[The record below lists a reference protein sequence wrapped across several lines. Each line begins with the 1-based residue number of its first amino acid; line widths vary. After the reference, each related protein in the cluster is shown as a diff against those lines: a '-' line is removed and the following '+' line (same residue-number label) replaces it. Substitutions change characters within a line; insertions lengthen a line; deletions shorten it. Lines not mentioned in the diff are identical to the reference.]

1 MRWPP
6 SRAPSSRTRGRA
18 LTDQPAASASEHDAV
33 AAYKAVFKAVL
44 DKRPSGMRLR
54 LADALGKNRSF
65 ISQISNPVYATPI
78 PAQHLNTIFQL
89 CHFSAA
95 EKAQFLAG
103 YNEAHPQRADTLKAG
118 RKERTVTLQIPS
130 LGSTKKDGQLDA
142 LLNEF
147 VRRLALLLRDGE
159 RAK

>member
-1 MRWPP
+1 MA
-6 SRAPSSRTRGRA
+6 S
-18 LTDQPAASASEHDAV
+18 QPDAV
-33 AAYKAVFKAVL
+33 ADYKAVFKAVL
-44 DKRPSGMRLR
+44 DQRPSGMRLR

-78 PAQHLNTIFQL
+78 PAQHLKTIFQL

-95 EKAQFLAG
+95 EKAQFLAA
-103 YNEAHPQRADTLKAG
+103 YNRAHPQRAERMKAE
-118 RKERTVTLQIPS
+118 RKERTITLQMPS
-130 LGSTKKDGQLDA
+130 LGSAKKDGQLDA

-147 VRRLALLLRDGE
+147 VNRLALLLRDGE

>member
-1 MRWPP
+1 M
-6 SRAPSSRTRGRA
+6 
-18 LTDQPAASASEHDAV
+18 SEDIATATGEKDAI
-33 AAYKAVFKAVL
+33 AAYKTVFKAVL

-65 ISQISNPVYATPI
+65 ISQISNPIYATPI

-95 EKAQFLAG
+95 EKAAFLAA
-103 YNEAHPQRADTLKAG
+103 YAEAHPQRADSMKDG
-118 RKERTVTLQIPS
+118 RKERTVALQVPS
-130 LGSTKKDGQLDA
+130 LGSAKKDGQFDA
-142 LLNEF
+142 LLHDF
-147 VRRLALLLRDGE
+147 VRRLAALLRDSE

>member
-1 MRWPP
+1 L
-6 SRAPSSRTRGRA
+6 SDEA
-18 LTDQPAASASEHDAV
+18 AASTNEHDAV

-95 EKAQFLAG
+95 EKAEFLAA
-103 YNEAHPQRADTLKAG
+103 YDVAHPQRADNLKAG
-118 RKERTVTLQIPS
+118 RRERIVTLQVPS
-130 LGSTKKDGQLDA
+130 LGSAKRDGQLDA